1 MSATPKTLQETTG
14 STSPVGSVTAPE
26 DHMPAVKNPWLV
38 VMVREIT
45 VKLTDRNFLL
55 STGLTLLLIV
65 ASVAVSAFF
74 GSRTSDFTV
83 AVPSGEA
90 REIVESGVPTIE
102 ADDSGDT
109 LEAQDAADED
119 AARQA
124 VRDGDADAAL
134 LPDGDGWVVVGL
146 EEVDET
152 LAAALTQSVS
162 AHVLEANAAAAGT
175 TVETLTAGSEVTTEL
190 LEGDVENEGP
200 KAAAGFVFAFLFYMA
215 AIIFGMAIANSVL
228 EEKQNRVVEI
238 LATAIPVR
246 QLLYGKVI
254 GNSLL
259 AFGQIALFA
268 VVALVAVNVTG
279 AASDLGWLLSASG
292 WFIAFFVVGFT
303 ALAAVWAVLGSL
315 ASRSEDLQSNTGPI
329 TTVIMVAL
337 FVGLFADGVWLTV
350 ASYVPVVSSIA
361 MPIRMLDGDV
371 PLWEPLVALG
381 LSMVA
386 AYALLRLGERVYQRA
401 VMQGGTALKWRQAL
415 KVEI

>member
-1 MSATPKTLQETTG
+1 MSTSTQQTTG
-14 STSPVGSVTAPE
+14 PVGPVTAPE
-26 DHMPAVKNPWLV
+26 DDMPAVKNPWLV
-38 VMVREIT
+38 VTVREIT

-55 STGLTLLLIV
+55 STGLTLVLII
-65 ASVAVSAFF
+65 ASVAVSSFL
-74 GSRTSDFTV
+74 GNRTSDFTV
-83 AVPSGEA
+83 AVTSGEA
-90 REIVESGVPTIE
+90 REVVEAGAATIE
-102 ADDSGDT
+102 EADSGDT
-109 LEAQDAADED
+109 LTAEDAADEA

-124 VRDGDADAAL
+124 VRDGDVDAAL
-134 LPDGDGWVVVGL
+134 VAGDDGWTLVGL
-146 EEVDET
+146 DGVDDT
-152 LAAALTQSVS
+152 LSGTLSESVS
-162 AHVLEANAAAAGT
+162 AAVLADNAAAAGT
-175 TVETLTAGSEVTTEL
+175 TVEDLTAGSVVTTEL
-190 LEGDVENEGP
+190 LEGSDENEGL
-200 KAAAGFVFAFLFYMA
+200 KSAVSFIFAFLFYMA

-238 LATAIPVR
+238 LATAIPIR

-259 AFGQIALFA
+259 AFAQIGIYAL
-268 VVALVAVNVTG
+268 VALVAINVTG
-279 AASDLGWLLSASG
+279 VASDIGWLLGASG

-350 ASYVPVVSSIA
+350 ASYIPVISSIA

-371 PLWEPLVALG
+371 PLWEPLLSLG
-381 LSMVA
+381 LSIVA
-386 AYALLRLGERVYQRA
+386 AYFLLRLGERVYQRA

>member
-1 MSATPKTLQETTG
+1 MSTTTKQTTG
-14 STSPVGSVTAPE
+14 PAAPVGPVTAPE
-26 DHMPAVKNPWLV
+26 DDMPAVKNPWLV
-38 VMVREIT
+38 VTVREIT

-55 STGLTLLLIV
+55 STALTLVLII
-65 ASVAVSAFF
+65 ASVAVSAFL

-83 AVPSGEA
+83 AVTSGEA
-90 REIVESGVPTIE
+90 RSIVETGAATLE

-109 LEAQDAADED
+109 ITAEDAADEA

-124 VRDGDADAAL
+124 VRDGEVDAAL
-134 LPDGDGWVVVGL
+134 VVGDDGWTLVGMDG
-146 EEVDET
+146 VD
-152 LAAALTQSVS
+152 AALSATVSESVS
-162 AHVLEANAAAAGT
+162 AEVLAENAAAAGT
-175 TVETLTAGSEVTTEL
+175 TVEELTAGSVVTTEL
-190 LEGDVENEGP
+190 LEGNEENEGL
-200 KAAAGFVFAFLFYMA
+200 KSAVGFIFAFLFYMA

-238 LATAIPVR
+238 LATAIPIR

-259 AFGQIALFA
+259 AFAQIALFA
-268 VVALVAVNVTG
+268 LVALVAVNVTG
-279 AASDLGWLLSASG
+279 VASDLGWLLGASG

-350 ASYVPVVSSIA
+350 ASYVPVISSIA

-371 PLWEPLVALG
+371 PLWEPLASLG
-381 LSMVA
+381 LSIVA

>member
-1 MSATPKTLQETTG
+1 M
-14 STSPVGSVTAPE
+14 
-26 DHMPAVKNPWLV
+26 KNPWLV
-38 VMVREIT
+38 VMVREIM

-55 STGLTLLLIV
+55 STGLTLVLIIGG
-65 ASVAVSAFF
+65 VAVSGFL
-74 GSRTSDFTV
+74 GSRTSDYTV
-83 AVPSGEA
+83 AVSSGEA
-90 REIVESGVPTIE
+90 RELVAGGAVTIE

-109 LEAQDAADED
+109 LTAEDVSDEV

-124 VRDGDADAAL
+124 VRDGDVDAAL
-134 LPDGDGWVVVGL
+134 VAGTDGWVVVGL
-146 EEVDET
+146 DEVDGT
-152 LAAALTQSVS
+152 LSSALAQSVS
-162 AHVLEANAAAAGT
+162 TSVLSANAQAAGT
-175 TVETLTAGSEVTTEL
+175 TVEALTAGSEVTTEL
-190 LEGDVENEGP
+190 LESSEQNEAI
-200 KAAAGFVFAFLFYMA
+200 KSAVGFVFAFLFYMA

-238 LATAIPVR
+238 LATAIPIR

-254 GNSLL
+254 GNSIL
-259 AFGQIALFA
+259 AFAQIAVFA

-279 AASDLGWLLSASG
+279 VASDLGWLLGASG

-350 ASYVPVVSSIA
+350 ASYVPVISSIA

-371 PLWEPLVALG
+371 PLWEPLIALG
-381 LSMVA
+381 LSMLA

>member
-1 MSATPKTLQETTG
+1 MSTTTPQKTG
-14 STSPVGSVTAPE
+14 PAAPVTAPE

-38 VMVREIT
+38 VTVREIT

-55 STGLTLLLIV
+55 STGLTLVLII
-65 ASVAVSAFF
+65 ASVAVSSFL
-74 GSRTSDFTV
+74 GNRTSDFTV
-83 AVPSGEA
+83 AVTSGEA
-90 REIVESGVPTIE
+90 REIVETGAATIE
-102 ADDSGDT
+102 AADSGDT
-109 LEAQDAADED
+109 LTAEDAADEA

-124 VRDGDADAAL
+124 VRDGDVDAAL
-134 LPDGDGWVVVGL
+134 VAGDDGWTLVGL
-146 EEVDET
+146 DGVDDT
-152 LAAALTQSVS
+152 LSGTLSESVS
-162 AHVLEANAAAAGT
+162 TAVLAENAAAAGT
-175 TVETLTAGSEVTTEL
+175 TVEDLTAGSVVTTEL
-190 LEGDVENEGP
+190 LEGSDENEGL
-200 KAAAGFVFAFLFYMA
+200 KSAVSFIFAFLFYMA

-238 LATAIPVR
+238 LATAIPIR

-259 AFGQIALFA
+259 AFAQIGVYAL
-268 VVALVAVNVTG
+268 VALVAINVTG
-279 AASDLGWLLSASG
+279 VASDIGWLLGASG

-350 ASYVPVVSSIA
+350 ASYVPVISSIA

-371 PLWEPLVALG
+371 PLWEPLLSLG
-381 LSMVA
+381 LSIVA
-386 AYALLRLGERVYQRA
+386 AYFLLRLGERVYQRA

>member
-1 MSATPKTLQETTG
+1 MSTTMQKTSEPGGAVQ
-14 STSPVGSVTAPE
+14 APE
-26 DHMPAVKNPWLV
+26 DDMPPVKNPWLV
-38 VMVREIT
+38 VTVREIT

-55 STGLTLLLIV
+55 STGLTLVLII
-65 ASVAVSAFF
+65 ASVAVSTFL

-83 AVPSGEA
+83 AVPSSEG
-90 REIVESGVPTIE
+90 REIVEAGATAIE

-109 LEAQDAADED
+109 LTAKEVADEA

-124 VRDGDADAAL
+124 VRDGDVDAAL
-134 LPDGDGWVVVGL
+134 LADGDEWVVVGL
-146 EEVDET
+146 DEVDDT
-152 LAAALTQSVS
+152 LSATLVQSVS
-162 AHVLEANAAAAGT
+162 AYVLAENAQAAGT
-175 TVETLTAGSEVTTEL
+175 TVATLTAGSEVSTEL
-190 LEGDVENEGP
+190 LEGSEENEGL
-200 KAAAGFVFAFLFYMA
+200 KSAVGFVFAFLFYMA

-238 LATAIPVR
+238 LATAIPIR

-259 AFGQIALFA
+259 AFAQIALFA
-268 VVALVAVNVTG
+268 LVALVAVNVTG
-279 AASDLGWLLSASG
+279 AASDLGWLLGASG

-361 MPIRMLDGDV
+361 MPIRMLDEGV
-371 PLWEPLVALG
+371 PLWEPLVALA
-381 LSMVA
+381 LSIAA